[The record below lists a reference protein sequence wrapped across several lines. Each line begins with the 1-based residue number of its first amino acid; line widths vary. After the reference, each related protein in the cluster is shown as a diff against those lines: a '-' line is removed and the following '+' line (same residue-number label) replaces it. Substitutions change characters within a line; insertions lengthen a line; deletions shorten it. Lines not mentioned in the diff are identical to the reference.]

1 MTGEA
6 PFTPA
11 PQHHED
17 RWVSVFK
24 EIESALKEH
33 NLSENATYNDI
44 FYTLNHSCHAEIT
57 YHFDYTNT

>member
-17 RWVSVFK
+17 RWLSVFR
-24 EIESALKEH
+24 EIEAALKEH
-33 NLSENATYNDI
+33 NLSENATYNDL
-44 FYTLNHSCHAEIT
+44 FCHSTKTTNANVT
-57 YHFDYTNT
+57 YHLDNHCD

>member
-11 PQHHED
+11 PQHHTE
-17 RWVSVFK
+17 RWENVFK
-24 EIESALKEH
+24 EIQYIIRER

-44 FYTLNHSCHAEIT
+44 FYNLNSTANVEID
-57 YHFDYTNT
+57 YYFDYSFS